1 MATETKLTLNQETLD
16 ALQELIQVNIDS
28 RDGFRHA
35 ASEIQEIAVANMFT
49 QMADERDHQAQ
60 ELKSLMTL
68 NGEKAPQ
75 EGSFAA
81 AAHRTWMDLRT
92 ALGGG
97 LQMVLD
103 EAERGEDYIKGKYEA
118 AMKSHAGTAISDVLH
133 RQFAAVKS
141 AHDRVRDMRD
151 AHREA

>member
-1 MATETKLTLNQETLD
+1 MATENKLSLDNDTISMLNDL
-16 ALQELIQVNIDS
+16 AQVNIDS

-35 ASEIQEIAVANMFT
+35 AGEIQEVAISSLFMR
-49 QMADERDHQAQ
+49 MADEREQQAQ
-60 ELKSLMTL
+60 ELKSLVAL
-68 NGEKAPQ
+68 NGEQPTD

-81 AAHRTWMDLRT
+81 SAHRTWMDLRK

-103 EAERGEDYIKGKYEA
+103 EAERGDYIKGKYEDALKNNAGSA
-118 AMKSHAGTAISDVLH
+118 ASDVLH
-133 RQFAAVKS
+133 RQYAAVKS

-151 AHREA
+151 AHREK